1 MQRLTGP
8 ELNELRGII
17 ERAFTLSQFDGLLF
31 DRLDRTR
38 ERIALGDTS
47 TDILRRVLIEANTKG
62 WLPDLVKAIGA
73 ENPSD
78 SDLVDFAAR
87 HYGRGVTAPRNDLER
102 IVIASNQF
110 LDIARVL
117 SRLGQIYRQVCRVSF
132 GGGADPQGSG
142 FLVGPS
148 VVATNFH
155 VMERVINGGVDPK
168 NVRAQF
174 DYAVLP
180 DGTIDNGT
188 RVELADDWLIDSSP
202 YVQKDVDGTGDE
214 PTAEQLDYALIR
226 LRRPIGDEPIGEK
239 PTADAPPRG
248 WMKLDEHGPVPAAD
262 TPVYIVQ
269 HPDGDPMKLAWE
281 TRSVIGLN
289 VAGTRLR
296 HRTNTEHGSSG
307 SPTFDANFALIALHN
322 GGDPKS
328 VTAKFNQGIPIGLI
342 VDLLKKRNQYAAVAA

>member
-8 ELNELRGII
+8 ELKELRDILK
-17 ERAFTLSQFDGLLF
+17 RAFRLKRFDMLLEG
-31 DRLDRTR
+31 RLDRSR
-38 ERIALGDTS
+38 EEYGLGD
-47 TDILRRVLIEANTKG
+47 DYVEILWKVLSDANTTG
-62 WLPDLVKAIGA
+62 WLPDLVKAA
-73 ENPSD
+73 SEENPSD
-78 SDLVDFAAR
+78 SDLAAFAAG
-87 HYGRGVTAPRNDLER
+87 HYGRGVVATRYDLER
-102 IVIASNQF
+102 IVTASNQF
-110 LDIARVL
+110 LDIAKVL
-117 SRLGQIYRQVCRVSF
+117 SRLGAIYRQVCRVSF

-142 FLVGPS
+142 FLVGPA

-180 DGTIDNGT
+180 DGTTDNGT

-202 YVQKDVDGTGDE
+202 YTQKDVDGTGDE
-214 PTAEQLDYALIR
+214 PTAEQLDYAFIR
-226 LRRPIGDEPIGEK
+226 LRRPVGDEPIGEK
-239 PTADAPPRG
+239 ATADAPPRG

-262 TPVYIVQ
+262 TAVAIVQ
-269 HPDGDPMKLAWE
+269 HPSGDPMKLAWE
-281 TRSVIGLN
+281 ARSVIGTN

-342 VDLLKKRNQYAAVAA
+342 IDLLKKRNNYAALTA